1 MAERHIGLIS
11 GTGAGYGIEPSLCT
25 TEEVMS

>member
-1 MAERHIGLIS
+1 MRERFIRLIS
-11 GTGAGYGIEPSLCT
+11 GTGAGHGIEPSLCT